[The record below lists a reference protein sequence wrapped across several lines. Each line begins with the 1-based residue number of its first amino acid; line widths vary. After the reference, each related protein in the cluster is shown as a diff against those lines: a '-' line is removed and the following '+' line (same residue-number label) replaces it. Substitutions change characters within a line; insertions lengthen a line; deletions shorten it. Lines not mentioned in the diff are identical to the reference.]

1 MKNFVIWTMIGTML
15 LEFLDQVTNKRYLVK
30 TENKSNE
37 VRKAVEDSNEA
48 RKAPQGLSYDIDE
61 VDMLPEDLNN
71 GTGGGNDYFGRRDY
85 HWTHGIIRYEFSSKI
100 NRKTKKLA
108 LLAMKELGDKTCIK
122 FVPRSNQRD
131 YGKIS
136 TVDMDCGSDIGMKRG
151 GGRRDV
157 ELSTSCNYDK

>member
-1 MKNFVIWTMIGTML
+1 MKSGVIWTMVGIILLELFDQGASKTYLVETKNNTNEVGDEADML
-15 LEFLDQVTNKRYLVK
+15 LN
-30 TENKSNE
+30 
-37 VRKAVEDSNEA
+37 
-48 RKAPQGLSYDIDE
+48 
-61 VDMLPEDLNN
+61 PEDLNN
-71 GTGGGNDYFGRRDY
+71 GVGGGNDYFGRRDR
-85 HWTHGIIRYEFSSKI
+85 HWTHGIIRYEFSSRI

-157 ELSTSCNYDK
+157 ELSTRCKYNR

>member
-1 MKNFVIWTMIGTML
+1 MKISFIWMMVGIILLELFDQGASKTYLVETKNNTNEVDDEADML
-15 LEFLDQVTNKRYLVK
+15 LN
-30 TENKSNE
+30 
-37 VRKAVEDSNEA
+37 
-48 RKAPQGLSYDIDE
+48 
-61 VDMLPEDLNN
+61 PEDLNN
-71 GTGGGNDYFGRRDY
+71 GVGGGNDYFGRRDR

>member
-1 MKNFVIWTMIGTML
+1 
-15 LEFLDQVTNKRYLVK
+15 
-30 TENKSNE
+30 
-37 VRKAVEDSNEA
+37 
-48 RKAPQGLSYDIDE
+48 
-61 VDMLPEDLNN
+61 MLPEDLNN
-71 GTGGGNDYFGRRDY
+71 GTGGGNDYFGRRNY

-157 ELSTSCNYDK
+157 ELSTSCNYDKQVQITICLNTPLYLLQSNVWAHVIDGITSRAQSS